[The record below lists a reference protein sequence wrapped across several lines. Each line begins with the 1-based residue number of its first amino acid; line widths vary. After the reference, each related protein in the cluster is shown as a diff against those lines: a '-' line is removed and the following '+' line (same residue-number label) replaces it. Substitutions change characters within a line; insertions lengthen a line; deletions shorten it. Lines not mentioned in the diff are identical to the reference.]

1 MPQVG
6 PSERSP
12 SWIRFKLKF
21 KEIADL
27 KITTSFPRL
36 VSHAALLFVFA
47 AFGLTARAQHPSVSA
62 LRDTPNEVERE
73 DPRVQKII
81 DRAEASF
88 KTGLLNLKDNRVEQA
103 RDDFDKS
110 VDAILESGIDVRSN
124 PRLNKYYLE
133 LVQRIYLYEVPQQP
147 GAAQVADA
155 QVAQDGGP
163 ASAAQQPD
171 GAAVAVAQV
180 STASLMKEQ
189 KFEPSPLDELSK
201 LVLTEEEQKVAP
213 EKVAELEEE
222 INTLDLRFKSN
233 ALIQQFINYYQGRG
247 RSTMESGLR
256 RSGQFMPMA
265 RRIFRE
271 EGVPEDI
278 IWLGQV
284 ESAWRP
290 TACSWAAACG
300 LWQFIPGTGAMY
312 GLRKNGWVDERL
324 TFEKATRASARHL
337 KDLAKHYNGN
347 WELALAAYNTG
358 AGNVDR
364 AIRRAGRA
372 DFWTIYPYI
381 AQETRNYVPNI
392 LATIL
397 IAKNPEKYGF
407 GGIQRMTPVEKVT
420 DVVSVPSS
428 TSLQLIAN
436 LTDSS
441 LDYIQSLNPA
451 IRRGV
456 TPPGESFH
464 VLVPAG
470 RGKQLVALLKRIP
483 QNQRNMMART
493 VTVAPGEDLNA
504 VAARTGTSVAALQQL
519 NQGVDLSKGG
529 RLIVP
534 SGNSRI
540 QLTSNRRGSTVT
552 GSSLVTVRAKAGE
565 TVAQIAARYSASAED
580 VARLNTVGVNE
591 PLAAGRV
598 INIPSR
604 GGVQPSTRPAARRR

>member
-1 MPQVG
+1 M
-6 PSERSP
+6 
-12 SWIRFKLKF
+12 
-21 KEIADL
+21 
-27 KITTSFPRL
+27 KISTSFPRL
-36 VSHAALLFVFA
+36 VSHAAFLFALVVC
-47 AFGLTARAQHPSVSA
+47 GLNVQAQHPSVSA

-81 DRAEASF
+81 DRAEGSF

-103 RDDFDKS
+103 RDDFDRA
-110 VDAILESGIDVRSN
+110 VDAILESGVDVRSN
-124 PRLNKYYLE
+124 PRLNKYYSE
-133 LVQRIYLYEVPQQP
+133 LVQRVYLYEVPQQHQA
-147 GAAQVADA
+147 AAQAADS
-155 QVAQDGGP
+155 QVALDGGQPP
-163 ASAAQQPD
+163 AAGQPD
-171 GAAVAVAQV
+171 ASAAVAVAQIP
-180 STASLMKEQ
+180 TTSLLKEQ

-201 LVLTEEEQKVAP
+201 LVLTEEEKQVAP

-256 RSGQFMPMA
+256 RSGQFMTMS
-265 RRIFRE
+265 RHIFRE

-278 IWLGQV
+278 VWLGQV

-337 KDLAKHYNGN
+337 RDLAKHYNGN

-364 AIRRAGRA
+364 AIRRTGKA

-407 GGIQRMTPVEKVT
+407 GGVQRMTPVEKVT

-436 LTDSS
+436 LTETS
-441 LDYIQSLNPA
+441 LDQIQSLNPA

-456 TPPGESFH
+456 TPPGESYH

-470 RGKQLVALLKRIP
+470 RGKQLVSLLKRIP
-483 QNQRNMMART
+483 ASQRNMLART
-493 VTVAPGEDLNA
+493 VTVSPGEDLSA

-529 RLIVP
+529 RIIVP

-540 QLTSNRRGSTVT
+540 QLTSNRRGSAVT
-552 GSSLVTVRAKAGE
+552 GSNLVAVRAKAGE
-565 TVAQIAARYSASAED
+565 TVAQIAARNNVSAED
-580 VARLNTVGVNE
+580 VARLNTVSVNE

-604 GGVQPSTRPAARRR
+604 GAVQPSTRPAARRQ